1 MSRRTFARRLL
12 ARGRTVM
19 ELVAHFSRANRLFL
33 LPLLLVL
40 LLAALLLMLTGGL
53 SYVTPFLYAIF

>member
-1 MSRRTFARRLL
+1 MSRRPFARRLL
-12 ARGRTVM
+12 ARGRTVA
-19 ELVAHFSRANRLFL
+19 ELVAHFAGANRLFL
-33 LPLLLVL
+33 LPLLIVL